1 MFPVPFLLLLL
12 PLLLGPGSAAAAPA
26 VTARTLAPCFS
37 ADLRPAVGSLVSAV
51 GCSVLLTAPV
61 QRGSGTVL
69 WEYRV
74 GSEEGVILS
83 YAFPQPPSVSP
94 LYEHRATFNE
104 STLSL
109 QVLLQQGD
117 DGSFYRLRTQE
128 ETTAWFHLHV
138 LEPLSPP
145 RIEGSSLV
153 KAGGNTKLV
162 CHVLDGKAD
171 AFWWKKNGEPLPES
185 DRIQLVRNTTLYI
198 LRVSISDSGYYTCA
212 VRNAVSHN
220 ETSFLLKVHHS
231 ANVVLPVVLACVII
245 GMLAGVFVWWQRK
258 EDSCDSCW

>member
-69 WEYRV
+69 WEYR
-74 GSEEGVILS
+74 
-83 YAFPQPPSVSP
+83 
-94 LYEHRATFNE
+94 
-104 STLSL
+104 
-109 QVLLQQGD
+109 VLLQQGD